1 MTLSK
6 ALALVQKQKQATSRR
21 SIFLVCG
28 FQPLHLVTF
37 LKAHA
42 AERLPEQGLEVETG
56 LYGDLSGSLTKASG
70 SAAEVAV
77 VIIEWSDLDA
87 RLGLRS
93 SGGFGPSAQQDIVAN
108 CRDTLAALLAK
119 LRNLASRM
127 PVALAMPTLPA
138 PLFGHTT
145 GWQLSACEADV
156 QQLVAAFTAEASRI
170 EGVRIASLSRLA
182 TLSPTVERL
191 DAKMELAAGFPYS
204 IAHTSALAH
213 QLVQLLFPAS
223 PMKGLITDLDETFWS
238 GIVGE
243 IGANRVC
250 WSLSEH
256 AQIHGLYQQQ
266 LKQLSEMGVLLAVAS
281 KNGPDVVKE
290 ALARTDLYVADDAF
304 FPVSANWRPK
314 SEAVAEILR
323 TWNIGADSVVF
334 VDDSPMELEEVRN
347 AFPAMTCLQ
356 FHTGSPAK
364 VIQLLEQLRDL
375 FGKPA
380 LAKDDALRQ
389 ASIRANA
396 IFAESAREAPA
407 AEFLERLQGR
417 VTFDNRKDRSNK
429 RLLELINKTNQFNMN
444 GVRITEGEWLQHLA
458 SPSSIAIGV
467 SYEDKFG
474 PMGVIGVIA
483 GTRSGAQLE
492 ISSWVLSCRAFSRR
506 IEYHVLDQL
515 FRIDGV
521 ESITIDYRPTERNQP
536 SQDFLRALGLPI
548 AEAGRLVLSKLAFTE
563 ANHHLPHHTSMLEE
577 TELAASQ

>member
-1 MTLSK
+1 MTLSQ

-28 FQPLHLVTF
+28 FQPLHLVPF
-37 LKAHA
+37 LKAHL
-42 AERLPEQGLEVETG
+42 AERLSDHALEIETG
-56 LYGDLSGSLTKASG
+56 LYGDLAGNLVKA
-70 SAAEVAV
+70 AASHSEAAV
-77 VIIEWSDLDA
+77 VVIEWGDLDS
-87 RLGLRS
+87 RLALRS

-108 CRDTLAALLAK
+108 CRETLTTLLSK
-119 LRNLASRM
+119 LKELVLRK
-127 PVALAMPTLPA
+127 PVALTMPTLPA

-145 GWQLSACEADV
+145 GWQISSCEAEL
-156 QQLVAAFTAEASRI
+156 QQLIAAFTVEASRI
-170 EGVRIASLSRLA
+170 DGVRIASASRLA
-182 TLSPTVERL
+182 SLSPIAERL

-204 IAHTSALAH
+204 VGHVSALAQ
-213 QLVQLLFPAS
+213 QLIHLLYPAS

-290 ALARTDLYVADDAF
+290 ALGRSDLYVAGDAF
-304 FPVSANWRPK
+304 FPVSANWKPK

-323 TWNIGADSVVF
+323 AWNIGADSVVF

-356 FHTGSPAK
+356 FHTNSPAK
-364 VIQLLEQLRDL
+364 VLQLLEQLRDL

-380 LAKDDALRQ
+380 LAKDDTLRL

-396 IFAESAREAPA
+396 IFAESAGETPA
-407 AEFLERLQGR
+407 VEFLERLQGK
-417 VTFDNRKDRSNK
+417 VTFDARKDRSNK
-429 RLLELINKTNQFNMN
+429 RLLELINKTNQFNLN

-458 SPSSIAIGV
+458 SPLSVAIGV

-474 PMGVIGVIA
+474 PMGVIGVV
-483 GTRSGAQLE
+483 SGMRTGEQLE
-492 ISSWVLSCRAFSRR
+492 VSSWVLSCRAFSRR
-506 IEYHVLDQL
+506 IEFHVLDHL

-521 ESITIDYRPTERNQP
+521 ARIALDYRPTERNPPLQE
-536 SQDFLRALGLPI
+536 FLGIVGLSVQ
-548 AEAGRLVLSKLAFTE
+548 EGGKLVLTKEEFLQGQY
-563 ANHHLPHHTSMLEE
+563 HLPHQVSQEAE
-577 TELAASQ
+577 FVAAEH